1 MKKAVSTMKK
11 SNYKRVQESAG
22 HDETGFTC
30 RLLKQPGGI
39 KEKDQSLTY
48 GQGPRLKG
56 SHSAPGPLT
65 PCSTLPIQ
73 SPCWATPLND
83 APGHR
88 VPSVLMRGWEG
99 GQRGPRLGQPFLL
112 PPRGNLSL
120 ISLRI
125 NRGSHQPKHPA
136 LNKSNHPLIKT
147 EVLVWSLEK
156 TT

>member
-1 MKKAVSTMKK
+1 MGSGPPCTHTHWNPGPTLHVPGS
-11 SNYKRVQESAG
+11 
-22 HDETGFTC
+22 D
-30 RLLKQPGGI
+30 LLGQ
-39 KEKDQSLTY
+39 LY
-48 GQGPRLKG
+48 GRGPRLKG

-136 LNKSNHPLIKT
+136 LNKLKSSFNQD
-147 EVLVWSLEK
+147 
-156 TT
+156 